1 VAGAPHP
8 ALVAAPWRRAASS
21 ARLLDA
27 LEADGRPARF
37 VGGCV
42 RDSLKGLHREAWDVD
57 LCTAEPPERV
67 LALLERAGMKA
78 VPTGLE
84 HGTVTAVLGGQPF
97 EITTLRR
104 DVATDGRHAVVV
116 FTDDFEADAA
126 RRDFT
131 INAMSCDRAGRL
143 FDYFGGLGD
152 LAAGVLR
159 FVGEPRER
167 IAEDYLRVLRF
178 FRFYARFG
186 ERPPDPA
193 TRAALAE
200 GVAGMDRL
208 SGERVRVEVL
218 KLLDA
223 PDPRRAV
230 AWMAELDVLSWTLAR
245 PVDRALFD
253 RLVAIEPAP
262 DALRRLAALLRGAAT
277 PDAGALAARLRLSNA
292 EAERL
297 ARLVAVAATRL
308 DEADAATLARA
319 LYRDG
324 REGALAAGL
333 FALARD
339 GGDGAAAAR
348 LAARIDAAAVP
359 VFPLKGGDVVAAG
372 VTPGPDVG
380 RVLRRAEQAWLA
392 EGCAA
397 DRATLLAR
405 LPGFVAEVTGAAG
418 LRRR

>member
-1 VAGAPHP
+1 MTAAPEP
-8 ALVAAPWRRAASS
+8 ALVAAPWRRATTSEH
-21 ARLLDA
+21 LLDA

-67 LALLERAGMKA
+67 LALMERAGIKA
-78 VPTGLE
+78 VPTGLA
-84 HGTVTAVLGGQPF
+84 HGTVTAVLNGQPF

-104 DVATDGRHAVVV
+104 DVATDGRHAVVA
-116 FTDDFEADAA
+116 FTDDFAADAA

-131 INAMSCDRAGRL
+131 INAMSCDRAGHL
-143 FDYFGGLGD
+143 FDYFGGRCD

-159 FVGEPRER
+159 FVGEPRRR

-186 ERPPDPA
+186 ERPPDAA

-218 KLLDA
+218 KLLEA

-230 AWMAELDVLSWTLAR
+230 AWMAELGVLRWTLAEA
-245 PVDRALFD
+245 VDRNLFD
-253 RLVAIEPAP
+253 RLVAVEPAP
-262 DALRRLAALLRGAAT
+262 DALRRLAALLRGAAA
-277 PDAGALAARLRLSNA
+277 PDAEAAAVRLRLSNA
-292 EAERL
+292 EAQRL

-308 DEADAATLARA
+308 DAADAATLARA

-324 REGALAAGL
+324 RDGALAAGL
-333 FALARD
+333 FA
-339 GGDGAAAAR
+339 
-348 LAARIDAAAVP
+348 
-359 VFPLKGGDVVAAG
+359 
-372 VTPGPDVG
+372 
-380 RVLRRAEQAWLA
+380 
-392 EGCAA
+392 
-397 DRATLLAR
+397 
-405 LPGFVAEVTGAAG
+405 
-418 LRRR
+418 